1 MTDPVI
7 ADEVAP
13 PSGSARDAADAPIS
27 GISTWLWRLGL
38 IAALLLVW
46 EFSAGSLFNEFWSSR
61 PSLIGERLMVLF
73 KTGEIWRHLD
83 ATVSEA
89 LLGLLLGALVGT
101 LIGIALA
108 RYRRAATIVDPF
120 VMGLYGLPRVALA
133 PMFILWFGISLFAKV
148 MMSFSMVVFVFILNV
163 TEGIRTVDPDMVD
176 LMRTMRAP
184 KSYIMRKVTIPSIVP
199 WLLAS
204 FRIGIG
210 LSLVGAVVGE
220 LIGAN
225 RGLGWYVLR
234 AGGQLDTTG
243 VFTGLFILM
252 LVAMIANQVIFQ
264 IERKLLHWRPAT
276 R

>member
-108 RYRRAATIVDPF
+108 RYRRAAAIVDPF

-252 LVAMIANQVIFQ
+252 LVAMIANQIIFQ

>member
-1 MTDPVI
+1 MTEPVV
-7 ADEVAP
+7 ADEILNP
-13 PSGSARDAADAPIS
+13 GSSVRD
-27 GISTWLWRLGL
+27 GIDVSALLWRLVL
-38 IAALLLVW
+38 IVGLLLIW
-46 EFSAGSLFNEFWSSR
+46 EFAAGNLFNEFWTSR
-61 PSLIGERLMVLF
+61 PSLIGERILALL
-73 KTGEIWRHLD
+73 KSGEIWRHLS
-83 ATVSEA
+83 ATVAEA
-89 LLGLLLGALVGT
+89 LLGLFLGALIGT
-101 LIGIALA
+101 PIGVALA
-108 RYRRAATIVDPF
+108 HYRRAAKIIDPF

-133 PMFILWFGISLFAKV
+133 PMFILWFGISLLSKV

-163 TEGIRTVDPDMVD
+163 TEGIRAVDPDMLD

-184 KSYIMRKVTIPSIVP
+184 RSYVMHKVTIPSIVP

-225 RGLGWYVLR
+225 RGLGWYVVR

-243 VFTGLFILM
+243 VFAGLFLLM
-252 LVAMIANQVIFQ
+252 LIAMIANQIVLT
-264 IERKLLHWRPAT
+264 IERKVLHWRNQM

>member
-1 MTDPVI
+1 
-7 ADEVAP
+7 
-13 PSGSARDAADAPIS
+13 
-27 GISTWLWRLGL
+27 LL
-38 IAALLLVW
+38 IW
-46 EFSAGSLFNEFWSSR
+46 EFAAGNLFNEFWSSR
-61 PSLIGERLMVLF
+61 PSLIGERLLTLF
-73 KTGEIWRHLD
+73 ANGEIWRHLG

-89 LLGLLLGALVGT
+89 LLGLLLGALAGT
-101 LIGIALA
+101 PIGIALA
-108 RYRRAATIVDPF
+108 RYRRAAEIVDPF

-184 KSYIMRKVTIPSIVP
+184 RSYILRKVTIPSIVP

-204 FRIGIG
+204 FRIGVG

-243 VFTGLFILM
+243 VFTGLLVLM
-252 LVAMIANQVIFQ
+252 LVAMIANQIIFL
-264 IERKLLHWRPAT
+264 IERQVLHWRPTT

>member
-1 MTDPVI
+1 MTEPVV
-7 ADEVAP
+7 ADEILHP
-13 PSGSARDAADAPIS
+13 GSPVRDGIDIS
-27 GISTWLWRLGL
+27 ALLWRLAL
-38 IAALLLVW
+38 IVGLLLIW
-46 EFSAGSLFNEFWSSR
+46 EFAAGNLFNEFWTSR
-61 PSLIGERLMVLF
+61 PSLIGERLLALL
-73 KTGEIWRHLD
+73 KSGEIWRHLS
-83 ATVSEA
+83 ATIAEA
-89 LLGLLLGALVGT
+89 LLGLFLGALIGT
-101 LIGIALA
+101 PIGIALA
-108 RYRRAATIVDPF
+108 HYRRAAKIIDPF

-133 PMFILWFGISLFAKV
+133 PMFILWFGISLFSKV

-163 TEGIRTVDPDMVD
+163 TEGIRAVDPDMVD

-184 KSYIMRKVTIPSIVP
+184 RSYIMHKVTIPSIVP

-225 RGLGWYVLR
+225 RGLGWYVVR

-243 VFTGLFILM
+243 VFAGLFLLM
-252 LVAMIANQVIFQ
+252 LIAMIANQIILM
-264 IERKLLHWRPAT
+264 IERKVLHWRSQM

>member
-7 ADEVAP
+7 ADEILAP
-13 PSGSARDAADAPIS
+13 TRPARDGFDVSA
-27 GISTWLWRLGL
+27 LVWRLVLVAG
-38 IAALLLVW
+38 LLLIW
-46 EFSAGSLFNEFWSSR
+46 EFSAGRLFNEFWSSR
-61 PSLIGERLMVLF
+61 PSLIGERLVALL
-73 KTGEIWRHLD
+73 KSGEIWRHVD

-89 LLGLLLGALVGT
+89 LLGLFLGAVVGT
-101 LIGIALA
+101 PIGIALA
-108 RYRRAATIVDPF
+108 RYRRAAKIIDPF

-133 PMFILWFGISLFAKV
+133 PMFILWFGISLFSKV
-148 MMSFSMVVFVFILNV
+148 MMSFSMVLFVFILNV
-163 TEGIRTVDPDMVD
+163 TEGIRTVDPDMID

-184 KSYIMRKVTIPSIVP
+184 RSYIMRKVTIPSIVP
-199 WLLAS
+199 WLIAS

-225 RGLGWYVLR
+225 RGLGWYVVR

-243 VFTGLFILM
+243 VFAGLFLLM
-252 LVAMIANQVIFQ
+252 LLAMIANQIIFM
-264 IERKLLHWRPAT
+264 IEQRALYWRREA